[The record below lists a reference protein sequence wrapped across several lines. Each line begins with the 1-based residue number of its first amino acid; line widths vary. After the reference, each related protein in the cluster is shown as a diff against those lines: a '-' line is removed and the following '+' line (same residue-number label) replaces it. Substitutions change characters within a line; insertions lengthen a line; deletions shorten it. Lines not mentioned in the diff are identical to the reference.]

1 MIDFS
6 KLGCDEAVRE
16 SFDTACASLARD
28 DRRFELGRVV
38 SLDRGYPLVRT
49 RGGESRAELAASV
62 KKSADGAVAVGD
74 WVVLGVPESHE
85 KAIVAGI
92 LPRKSELA
100 RVKRVGRER
109 VVRRQVLAA
118 NVDVVFICQSLTGE
132 GIDERLLVRQM
143 AAVMGSGARAVFV
156 LTKSDLVSADAAR
169 WWMRRIAELAPDVPC
184 VLASRSEA
192 LSRPAESP
200 QLAGSLR
207 QPAPPEPAAP
217 PNLCQESHF
226 VRSPTASPG
235 QPAPPGPADPP
246 KPATSLV
253 PATPPGPAAPP
264 EPAAP
269 PNLCQ
274 ESHFVRSP
282 TADALCEFCPAG
294 TTGLLLGESGV
305 GKSTLANELVGEGLL
320 ATGAVRA
327 TDDRG
332 RHTTVAR
339 RMVDIPG
346 AGVIID
352 APGLRT
358 LQIEDVERCLAAAFP
373 DIADAATR
381 CRFADCTH
389 RSEPDCAVRA
399 EIPRARLWAW
409 RTLTR

>member
-16 SFDTACASLARD
+16 SFDAACASLAREG
-28 DRRFELGRVV
+28 RTFELGRVV

-49 RGGESRAELAASV
+49 RGGESRAEFAASV

-92 LPRKSELA
+92 LPRRSELA

-156 LTKSDLVSADAAR
+156 LTKSDLVSANAAA

-184 VLASRSEA
+184 VLASHPEQPSQ
-192 LSRPAESP
+192 PAESSQP
-200 QLAGSLR
+200 AGSLR
-207 QPAPPEPAAP
+207 
-217 PNLCQESHF
+217 H
-226 VRSPTASPG
+226 
-235 QPAPPGPADPP
+235 
-246 KPATSLV
+246 
-253 PATPPGPAAPP
+253 
-264 EPAAP
+264 AAP

-305 GKSTLANELVGEGLL
+305 GKSTLANELVGEGVL

-339 RMVDIPG
+339 RMVDVPG

>member
-92 LPRKSELA
+92 LPRRSELA

-156 LTKSDLVSADAAR
+156 LTKSDLVSANAAA

-184 VLASRSEA
+184 VLASRSA
-192 LSRPAESP
+192 APSPA
-200 QLAGSLR
+200 
-207 QPAPPEPAAP
+207 APPEPATP
-217 PNLCQESHF
+217 PGLATPSNLCQESHF
-226 VRSPTASPG
+226 VRSPA
-235 QPAPPGPADPP
+235 
-246 KPATSLV
+246 
-253 PATPPGPAAPP
+253 
-264 EPAAP
+264 
-269 PNLCQ
+269 
-274 ESHFVRSP
+274 
-282 TADALCEFCPAG
+282 ADALCEFCPAG

-358 LQIEDVERCLAAAFP
+358 LQIEDVDRCLAAAFP

>member
-6 KLGCDEAVRE
+6 KLGCDEAVRA
-16 SFDTACASLARD
+16 SFDAACASLAREG
-28 DRRFELGRVV
+28 RTFELGRVV
-38 SLDRGYPLVRT
+38 SLDRGFPLVRT

-92 LPRKSELA
+92 LPRRSELA
-100 RVKRVGRER
+100 RVKRVGHRR
-109 VVRRQVLAA
+109 AVRRQVLAA
-118 NVDVVFICQSLTGE
+118 NVDVVFICQSLTGD
-132 GIDERLLVRQM
+132 GVDERLLVRQM
-143 AAVMGSGARAVFV
+143 AAVMGSGTRAVFV
-156 LTKSDLVSADAAR
+156 LTKSDLVSADAAA

-192 LSRPAESP
+192 EARTDAWRKLDVA
-200 QLAGSLR
+200 
-207 QPAPPEPAAP
+207 
-217 PNLCQESHF
+217 
-226 VRSPTASPG
+226 RSPA
-235 QPAPPGPADPP
+235 
-246 KPATSLV
+246 
-253 PATPPGPAAPP
+253 
-264 EPAAP
+264 
-269 PNLCQ
+269 
-274 ESHFVRSP
+274 
-282 TADALCEFCPAG
+282 ADALCELCPAG

-305 GKSTLANELVGEGLL
+305 GKSTLANELVGEGVL

-409 RTLTR
+409 RCLTR